1 MFSRKC
7 RLAILIA
14 LLSGKRRNIDY
25 FNGAGTTAQLDAV
38 QFYNF
43 TARKMKNIQMA
54 AEQAWNTCMKERID
68 KLLRKMAFSN
78 NNALGK
84 GVSRKR
90 VDRNSVEAWSHQSD
104 RQAAYILDPPIVA
117 FAGFLLVGL
126 EICMQR

>member
-54 AEQAWNTCMKERID
+54 AEQACHAYMKERID
-68 KLLRKMAFSN
+68 KLLRKRAFSN
-78 NNALGK
+78 DNALGK
-84 GVSRKR
+84 GFRGKGRS
-90 VDRNSVEAWSHQSD
+90 
-104 RQAAYILDPPIVA
+104 
-117 FAGFLLVGL
+117 
-126 EICMQR
+126 

>member
-14 LLSGKRRNIDY
+14 LLSGKGRNIDY

-84 GVSRKR
+84 GFRGK
-90 VDRNSVEAWSHQSD
+90 
-104 RQAAYILDPPIVA
+104 
-117 FAGFLLVGL
+117 GL
-126 EICMQR
+126 TGTV

>member
-43 TARKMKNIQMA
+43 TARKMKNIQMVP
-54 AEQAWNTCMKERID
+54 EQAWHTLNMQERID
-68 KLLRKMAFSN
+68 KLLREQAFSN
-78 NNALGK
+78 DNALGK
-84 GVSRKR
+84 GFRGKGRS
-90 VDRNSVEAWSHQSD
+90 
-104 RQAAYILDPPIVA
+104 
-117 FAGFLLVGL
+117 
-126 EICMQR
+126 

>member
-54 AEQAWNTCMKERID
+54 TEGAWNTYMKKGID
-68 KLLRKMAFSN
+68 KLLGKIAFSN
-78 NNALGK
+78 DNALGK
-84 GVSRKR
+84 GFRGK
-90 VDRNSVEAWSHQSD
+90 
-104 RQAAYILDPPIVA
+104 
-117 FAGFLLVGL
+117 GL
-126 EICMQR
+126 TGTV